1 MPFSR
6 LVPEFSPQSGVI
18 ITWPH
23 PDSDWQDSLADVE
36 PVYLAITRVISL
48 YERVLLVCYDDR
60 HVHHVSNLL
69 KHAGAS
75 AHAIHYVA
83 VRTNDTWVRDYGP
96 LSVAGSNGTRLLDFT
111 FDGWGGK
118 HESRRDN
125 QASRRLFDK
134 GIFSVY
140 DLTQQSLVLEGGAID
155 TDGFGT
161 LLTTTRCLLESA
173 RNPGMDK
180 SAMEACFHDV
190 LGIERTLWLD
200 HGMLRGD
207 DTDGHVD
214 MLARFCSPHDIAY
227 LQCTDP
233 GDAHYGELS
242 AMEQQ
247 LRSFIAHDGTPYALH
262 PLPMPRAV
270 YSETGERLPASYANF
285 LIINH
290 AVLVPVY
297 DDPADQR
304 ALGVLQRCFPNR
316 EIIAINCL
324 PLIQQYGS
332 LHCATMQMPEG
343 VLQF

>member
-1 MPFSR
+1 MPFPR
-6 LVPEFSPQSGVI
+6 LVPEFAPQSGVI
-18 ITWPH
+18 LTWPH
-23 PDSDWQDSLADVE
+23 PDSDWQACLADVE
-36 PVYLAITRVISL
+36 PVYLAITCAISR
-48 YERVLLVCYDDR
+48 YERVLLVCYDDP
-60 HVHHVSNLL
+60 HVRHVSNLL
-69 KHAGAS
+69 EQAGAS

-96 LSVAGSNGTRLLDFT
+96 LSVAGRNGTRLLDFT

-118 HESRRDN
+118 HESTRDN
-125 QASRRLFDK
+125 QVSRRLFDA
-134 GIFSVY
+134 GVFSVPE
-140 DLTQQSLVLEGGAID
+140 LTQQSLVLEGGAID

-180 SAMEACFHDV
+180 AAVEGCFRDV

-214 MLARFCSPHDIAY
+214 MLARFCTAHDIAY

-233 GDAHYGELS
+233 GDVHHGDLS

-247 LRSFIAHDGTPYALH
+247 LRGFIAHDGTPYTLH
-262 PLPMPRAV
+262 PLPMPGAV
-270 YSETGERLPASYANF
+270 YSDAGERLPASYANF

-297 DDPADQR
+297 DDPADQQ
-304 ALGVLQRCFPNR
+304 ALGVLQRCFPDR

-332 LHCATMQMPEG
+332 LHCATMQLPEG

>member
-1 MPFSR
+1 MPFPR
-6 LVPEFSPQSGVI
+6 LVPEFAPQSGVI

-36 PVYLAITRVISL
+36 PVYLAITRAISR
-48 YERVLLVCYDDR
+48 YERVLLVCYDDPHLR
-60 HVHHVSNLL
+60 HVSNLL
-69 KHAGAS
+69 EKTGAS
-75 AHAIHYVA
+75 THAIRHV
-83 VRTNDTWVRDYGP
+83 TLPSNDTWVRDYGP
-96 LSVAGSNGTRLLDFT
+96 LSVAGRDGTRLLDFT

-125 QASRRLFDK
+125 RISRGLFDA
-134 GIFSVY
+134 GVFSVPE
-140 DLTQQSLVLEGGAID
+140 LTPQSLVLEGGAID

-180 SAMEACFHDV
+180 AALETCFQDV

-200 HGMLRGD
+200 HGMLQGD

-233 GDAHYGELS
+233 DDVHHGELS

-247 LRSFIAHDGTPYALH
+247 LRGFISHDGSPYTLH
-262 PLPMPRAV
+262 PLPMPGAV
-270 YSETGERLPASYANF
+270 YSAAGERLPASYANF

-297 DDPADQR
+297 DDPADQH
-304 ALGVLQRCFPNR
+304 ALGVLQRCFPDR
-316 EIIAINCL
+316 EIMAINCL

-332 LHCATMQMPEG
+332 LHCATMQLPEG

>member
-1 MPFSR
+1 MSLPR
-6 LVPEFSPQSGVI
+6 LIPEFAPQSGVL

-23 PDSDWQDSLADVE
+23 PDSDWQDTLDVIE
-36 PVYLAITRVISL
+36 PVYLAITRAICR
-48 YERVLLVCYDDR
+48 YERVLVICYDDR
-60 HVHHVSNLL
+60 HVHHVSSLL
-69 KHAGAS
+69 EQAGTCAN
-75 AHAIHYVA
+75 AVRYVA
-83 VRTNDTWVRDYGP
+83 IPTNDTWMRDYGP
-96 LSVAGSNGTRLLDFT
+96 LSVTGSNGTRLLDFM
-111 FDGWGGK
+111 FNGWGGK

-125 QASRRLFDK
+125 QVSRGLFDA
-134 GIFSVY
+134 GVFSVPE
-140 DLTQQSLVLEGGAID
+140 LTQQSLVLEGGAID

-161 LLTTTRCLLESA
+161 LLTTSLCLLQSA

-180 SAMEACFHDV
+180 AALEACFHEQ

-200 HGMLRGD
+200 HGMLQGD

-214 MLARFCSPHDIAY
+214 MLARFCTAHDIAY

-233 GDAHYGELS
+233 DDVHYRELS

-247 LRSFIAHDGTPYALH
+247 LRDFIAHDGTPYSLQ
-262 PLPMPRAV
+262 PLPMPQAI
-270 YSETGERLPASYANF
+270 YSDSGERLPASYANF

-297 DDPADQR
+297 NDPADQQ
-304 ALGVLQRCFPNR
+304 ALDVLQRCFPDR
-316 EIIAINCL
+316 ELIAINCL

-332 LHCATMQMPEG
+332 LHCATMQLPEG